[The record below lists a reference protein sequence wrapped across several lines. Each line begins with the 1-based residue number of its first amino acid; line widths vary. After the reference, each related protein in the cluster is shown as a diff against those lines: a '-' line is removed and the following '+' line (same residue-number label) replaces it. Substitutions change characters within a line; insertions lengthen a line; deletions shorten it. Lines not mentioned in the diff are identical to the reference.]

1 MAAGLGLGGI
11 AVLVM
16 LLWITSPHPD
26 DGPDGALRIAADLW
40 LVAHGAPLVRT
51 ETLSGSPAPVGL
63 VPLLLCAVPVWL
75 LHRTA
80 RGAARG
86 PASARVPA
94 YAPAGVPGGPGAG
107 SGGSSG
113 AGDAGAAWRATGWI
127 IAGYLLVAAL
137 VTVYAASGPIRV
149 DPLGAAL
156 RLPVVVAA
164 AAAAGTWTGLG
175 RPLPETPPPLP
186 RRVRRRTERPALT
199 RAGAS
204 AALRGAAA
212 ATAALCAG
220 GALLAAGALL
230 WHVATAQRAAFPPP
244 EPPAPTTSGL
254 AAVLLLALALTPNAA
269 VWGAAYGLGPGFTLG
284 GDSVVRP
291 SAVAGLPPLPD
302 FPLLAAVP
310 AEGPGTAAAWAAAA
324 PVPLAGGLLAAWCV
338 ARAAVPARE
347 ASRRWTD
354 GRPPAR
360 RCWPPAAA
368 ARRWRC
374 WPRARAAR
382 WARGN
387 WPTSARTGGS
397 PGPRRWAGRPPWG
410 RRRPWPCGPG
420 GCARPA
426 GADLR
431 RPRSLPR
438 PRGRGGRAR
447 PHSPVR
453 SHSCPGS
460 PNSGRSSSGRCRSHA
475 SREEVVRASSTQ
487 TK

>member
-11 AVLVM
+11 AVLVI

-26 DGPDGALRIAADLW
+26 DGPGGALRIAADLW

-80 RGAARG
+80 SGAVRG
-86 PASARVPA
+86 PASARVPG
-94 YAPAGVPGGPGAG
+94 GVQGAG

-156 RLPVVVAA
+156 RLPAVVAA

-175 RPLPETPPPLP
+175 RPLPEAPLPLP
-186 RRVRRRTERPALT
+186 RRMRRRTERPALT

-230 WHVATAQRAAFPPP
+230 WHVATAQRAAFPSP

-269 VWGAAYGLGPGFTLG
+269 VWGASYGLGPGFTLG

-310 AEGPGTAAAWAAAA
+310 AEGPGTAAAWAAAF

-338 ARAAVPARE
+338 ARAAVPARGGL
-347 ASRRWTD
+347 AALD
-354 GRPPAR
+354 GRATACAAVLAACGCGAAMAVLAACAGGPLGTGALAHLGPDWRLTGAAALGWTAVLGAPAALALRSWRLRPAR
-360 RCWPPAAA
+360 
-368 ARRWRC
+368 
-374 WPRARAAR
+374 
-382 WARGN
+382 
-387 WPTSARTGGS
+387 
-397 PGPRRWAGRPPWG
+397 GR
-410 RRRPWPCGPG
+410 
-420 GCARPA
+420 
-426 GADLR
+426 
-431 RPRSLPR
+431 
-438 PRGRGGRAR
+438 
-447 PHSPVR
+447 
-453 SHSCPGS
+453 
-460 PNSGRSSSGRCRSHA
+460 
-475 SREEVVRASSTQ
+475 
-487 TK
+487 